1 MYLRRLETTA
11 ISFHYPTI
19 ISSISFAKVIIT
31 PPARVRK
38 PLALCDGSCDF
49 RDNPICTIPKPS
61 SIRPIALIKLN
72 MNVDRLFIT
81 VNGSCAAYAHTVDI
95 VAISTIP
102 VYARNRY
109 LTAFDVCSSFTF
121 FLLITAFTSFNYFK
135 DICLR

>member
-1 MYLRRLETTA
+1 MKRLFPVAFST
-11 ISFHYPTI
+11 YPTI

-49 RDNPICTIPKPS
+49 RDNPICTIPNPRRIS
-61 SIRPIALIKLN
+61 PIALIRLN

-81 VNGSCAAYAHTVDI
+81 VSGSCAAYAHTADI
-95 VAISTIP
+95 VAISTTAT
-102 VYARNRY
+102 YARNRY
-109 LTAFDVCSSFTF
+109 LTAFDTCSAFTF
-121 FLLITAFTSFNYFK
+121 FLLITAFTSFNSFK